1 MKTNIFPAA
10 MGCLLFFLL
19 GGASHAQQPAKKYDV
34 NAIEMRLSHLR
45 VERDALANSNA
56 DKRYFLQKLSNMNNV
71 IERLEAQ
78 LSKLQSSTPPPPAKP
93 IDLSTIP
100 GDGQSLITSKKI
112 RILLH
117 YPT

>member
-1 MKTNIFPAA
+1 MTWSTAGERKGPTKCLMMRRQKMKTNIFPAA

-19 GGASHAQQPAKKYDV
+19 GG
-34 NAIEMRLSHLR
+34 
-45 VERDALANSNA
+45 DALANSNA